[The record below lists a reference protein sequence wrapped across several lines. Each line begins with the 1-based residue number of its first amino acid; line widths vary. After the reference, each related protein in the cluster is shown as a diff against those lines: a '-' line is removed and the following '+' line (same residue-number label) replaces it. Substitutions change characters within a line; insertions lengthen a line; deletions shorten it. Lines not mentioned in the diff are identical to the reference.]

1 MLMRG
6 CLAWALYAL
15 CAAPLS
21 AEPTLQD
28 DAQALVARLYAE
40 SAQVHSPVPQVESHA
55 LCDVDQDGDT
65 DLLVGTLSKLVLFRR
80 GAGGW
85 PEQPHIWS
93 LESVYARALHCGDVN
108 GDGWNDLV
116 VRSAV
121 GQWRVFHNTG
131 SGHLARV
138 SQAFKGDPA
147 TAGAAP
153 KVIPAGPPI
162 IDRLP
167 ASPFAAEPQVVFRA
181 ANVLDAV
188 AGDLDG
194 DGDMDVLVA
203 QAYGNRARVEVRGD
217 DGSGGFVKRGAVAL
231 DGSLQALQLADMDG
245 DGKLDLITVYRD
257 ALPRIH
263 RGLGEGRFEEQYR
276 EVGLQ
281 IDDSLSLAV
290 GDLDGDGRLDL
301 VVGNATRAKRYLALG
316 DARGWSGRTIN
327 RHARRVDSVLLAD
340 LDGDRALDI
349 LLCYRNYGPY
359 LHRGQGRGAFL
370 ATEAPL
376 YGGSGLDCSSM
387 AAVDVNGDGHLDV
400 LLSGSSVALLA
411 GKGDGSFGDDW
422 PLTLRGQVLA
432 ADIDGDGQIDLV
444 SEQGVA
450 FGDGSGGF
458 QPAARMHLP
467 ERARLHLT
475 DVNRDGALDLIAA
488 DRSHNGQVLLYLNT
502 SAAKSAVQIQVH
514 D

>member
-1 MLMRG
+1 MRS
-6 CLAWALYAL
+6 CIALALYAL
-15 CAAPLS
+15 CAAPLF

-55 LCDVDQDGDT
+55 LCDVDQDGDA
-65 DLLVGTLSKLVLFRR
+65 DLLVGTVSKLVLFRR
-80 GAGGW
+80 GDGGW
-85 PEQPHIWS
+85 PEQAHIWS

-108 GDGWNDLV
+108 GDGWNDLL

-131 SGHLARV
+131 RGHLARV

-147 TAGAAP
+147 TAVAAAP
-153 KVIPAGPPI
+153 RAIAAGPPI

-194 DGDMDVLVA
+194 GGDMDVVVA
-203 QAYGNRARVEVRGD
+203 QAYGNRARAEVRGD
-217 DGSGGFVKRGAVAL
+217 DASGGFVKRGAVAL

-263 RGLGEGRFEEQYR
+263 RGLGDGRFEEQYR

-301 VVGNATRAKRYLALG
+301 VVGNAARAKRYLAPG

-387 AAVDVNGDGHLDV
+387 AAVDFNGDGQLDV
-400 LLSGSSVALLA
+400 LLSGSTVAWLP
-411 GKGDGSFGDDW
+411 GKGSGSFGEDR
-422 PLTLRGQVLA
+422 PLTLHGQVLA
-432 ADIDGDGQIDLV
+432 ADIDGDGSIDLV

-467 ERARLHLT
+467 ERARLHLA
-475 DVNRDGALDLIAA
+475 DVDGDGALDLIAV
-488 DRSHNGQVLLYLNT
+488 DRSHSGQVLLYLNT
-502 SAAKSAVQIQVH
+502 SAAKPAAQVQGH